1 MGTHCHAVQRKPSL
15 HLNRFVA
22 YPHMNKLWLGF
33 AAIAAYGSIYPFDF
47 QFQTLDPAAWQAF
60 VDTCCRETSRGDIL
74 GNVVLF
80 LPFGYLGT
88 LAAGSNR
95 GVIRQFIMVCV
106 VGVIFAF
113 LLQVAQL
120 YLPTRD
126 ENLQDVIWN
135 LLGIIVGA
143 VLGIP
148 SRHFIRRAADQA
160 SGLQLVPWILIGSW
174 MAYRLIPFVPSVD
187 FQSIKDSVKPLLEI
201 GNLSLPSVAYTAVA
215 WLVVGYLM
223 DLGLRGKRLGRLL
236 PLLVFG
242 TFGLEILIVFNVLT
256 PSNVAGGIIA
266 IILHWAVF
274 SRLRKVELPL
284 LLCLLVSL
292 AWSDLAPFILR
303 VDPIAFNWLPFQG
316 FLGGSMF
323 VNAQSAAEKV
333 FAYGSI
339 VYLLLRMGAG
349 GWISLLA
356 ATAWVA
362 GIEFAQTY
370 VVNHTPEI
378 TDPLLVIF
386 AAVAIFAVESIS
398 RNGSQTQTQG
408 HSSPQRRSLQHNDRS
423 GDRDRSPRWVTSRVN
438 LNTSQAELLELLAKE
453 MNVSVSEASRKIV
466 GDTIAEAGQDA
477 PTPAHVRHRLGELIL
492 KGGASGLTTREN
504 ESSSW
509 LAWDIELHPT
519 QYDTLKELSS
529 ETGSTVSRLV
539 RRIIDR
545 FFSDLEYEANS

>member
-1 MGTHCHAVQRKPSL
+1 
-15 HLNRFVA
+15 
-22 YPHMNKLWLGF
+22 MNKLWLGF
-33 AAIAAYGSIYPFDF
+33 AAIAAYGSVYPFDF

-80 LPFGYLGT
+80 LPFGYLGI
-88 LAAGSNR
+88 LAAGPDR
-95 GVIRQFIMVCV
+95 GLIRQFLFVCV

-120 YLPTRD
+120 YLPSRD

-143 VLGIP
+143 ALGIP

-174 MAYRLIPFVPSVD
+174 MAYRLIPFVPSID
-187 FQSIKDSVKPLLEI
+187 FQSIKDSVKPLLEV
-201 GNLSLPSVAYTAVA
+201 GDLTLPSVAYTAVA
-215 WLVVGYLM
+215 WLVVGYLL

-242 TFGLEILIVFNVLT
+242 SFGLEILIVFNVLT

-266 IILHWAVF
+266 IVLHWTVF
-274 SRLRKVELPL
+274 SRLRRVELPL
-284 LLCLLVSL
+284 LLCLLVTL

-303 VDPIAFNWLPFQG
+303 FEPIAFNWLPFQG

-339 VYLLLRMGAG
+339 VYLMLRMGAG

-362 GIEFAQTY
+362 GIEWAQTY

-386 AAVAIFAVESIS
+386 AAVSIFAVENIS
-398 RNGSQTQTQG
+398 GRDRQSLEQDRK
-408 HSSPQRRSLQHNDRS
+408 SPARS
-423 GDRDRSPRWVTSRVN
+423 GRSGRRQRPPHWVTHRVN
-438 LNTSQAELLELLAKE
+438 LNETQAELLEQLAKE
-453 MNVSVSEASRKIV
+453 MNISVSEASRKII
-466 GDTIAEAGQDA
+466 GDTIAEAGQNA
-477 PTPAHVRHRLGELIL
+477 RTPDDVRRKLGDFAL
-492 KGGASGLTTREN
+492 KGSAGLITREN
-504 ESSSW
+504 ETSNW
-509 LAWDIELHPT
+509 QTWDIELHPT
-519 QYDTLKELSS
+519 QYDTLRELSS

-545 FFSDLEYEANS
+545 FFSELEYEVN

>member
-1 MGTHCHAVQRKPSL
+1 
-15 HLNRFVA
+15 
-22 YPHMNKLWLGF
+22 MNKLWLGF

-47 QFQTLDPAAWQAF
+47 QFQTLDPAVWQAF
-60 VDTCCRETSRGDIL
+60 IDTCCRETSRGDIL

-80 LPFGYLGT
+80 LPFGYLGI
-88 LAAGSNR
+88 LAAGPNR
-95 GVIRQFIMVCV
+95 GVIRQFVFVCI

-120 YLPTRD
+120 YLPSRD

-148 SRHFIRRAADQA
+148 SRHFIRRAAEQA

-174 MAYRLIPFVPSVD
+174 MAYRLIPFVPSID

-201 GNLSLPSVAYTAVA
+201 GNLSLSSVAYTAVA

-266 IILHWAVF
+266 IILHWALF

-292 AWSDLAPFILR
+292 AWNDLAPFILR
-303 VDPIAFNWLPFQG
+303 IDPIAFNWLPFQG

-362 GIEFAQTY
+362 GVEFAQTY

-398 RNGSQTQTQG
+398 RSASLTQG
-408 HSSPQRRSLQHNDRS
+408 RSSPKQRRSQHSDQS
-423 GDRDRSPRWVTSRVN
+423 DSRDRSPRWVTSRVN
-438 LNTSQAELLELLAKE
+438 LNASQAELLELLAKE
-453 MNVSVSEASRKIV
+453 MSVSVSEASRKII

-477 PTPAHVRHRLGELIL
+477 PTPGHVRHRLGELIL
-492 KGGASGLTTREN
+492 KGSSGLITREN

-519 QYDTLKELSS
+519 QYETLKELST
-529 ETGSTVSRLV
+529 ETGSSVSRLV

-545 FFSDLEYEANS
+545 FFTDLESETNS

>member
-1 MGTHCHAVQRKPSL
+1 
-15 HLNRFVA
+15 
-22 YPHMNKLWLGF
+22 MNKLWLGF

-47 QFQTLDPAAWQAF
+47 QFQALDPATWQAF

-80 LPFGYLGT
+80 LPFGYLGI
-88 LAAGSNR
+88 LAAGPER
-95 GVIRQFIMVCV
+95 GLIRQFLFVCLIGV
-106 VGVIFAF
+106 VFAF
-113 LLQVAQL
+113 VLQVAQL
-120 YLPTRD
+120 YLPSRD

-143 VLGIP
+143 GLGIP
-148 SRHFIRRAADQA
+148 SRHFMRRAADQA
-160 SGLQLVPWILIGSW
+160 TGLQLVPWILIGSW
-174 MAYRLIPFVPSVD
+174 MAYRLIPFVPSID
-187 FQSIKDSVKPLLEI
+187 FQSIKDSIKPLLAV
-201 GNLSLPSVAYTAVA
+201 GDLSLPSTAYTAVA
-215 WLVVGYLM
+215 WLVVGYLL

-242 TFGLEILIVFNVLT
+242 SFGLEILIVFNVLT

-266 IILHWAVF
+266 IILHFAIF
-274 SRLRKVELPL
+274 SRLRRVELPL
-284 LLCLLVSL
+284 LLCLLVTL

-303 VDPIAFNWLPFQG
+303 AEPLAFNWLPFQG

-339 VYLLLRMGAG
+339 VYLLLRMRAG

-362 GIEFAQTY
+362 GIEYAQTY

-386 AAVAIFAVESIS
+386 AALSIFAVENLGGRDS
-398 RNGSQTQTQG
+398 RPMAQNGRSQGRSG
-408 HSSPQRRSLQHNDRS
+408 HSRSRHRPQ
-423 GDRDRSPRWVTSRVN
+423 RWVTHQIN
-438 LNTSQAELLELLAKE
+438 LNATQAELLELLAKE
-453 MNVSVSEASRKIV
+453 MKVTISEASCKII
-466 GDTIAEAGQDA
+466 GDAIAEVSQNAQ
-477 PTPAHVRHRLGELIL
+477 TPDDVRRGLGELAL
-492 KGGASGLTTREN
+492 KGSAGQITREN
-504 ESSSW
+504 ETNNW
-509 LAWDIELHPT
+509 LVWDIELHPT
-519 QYDTLKELSS
+519 QYDILIELSS
-529 ETGSTVSRLV
+529 ETGSSVSRLV

-545 FFSDLEYEANS
+545 FFSELEYEAN